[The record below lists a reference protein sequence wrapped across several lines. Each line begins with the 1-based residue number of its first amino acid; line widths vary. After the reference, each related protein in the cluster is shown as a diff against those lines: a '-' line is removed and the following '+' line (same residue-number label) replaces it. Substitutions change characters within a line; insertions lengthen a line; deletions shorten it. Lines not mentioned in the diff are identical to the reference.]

1 MDQERGR
8 RLGRTAK
15 DADTSSKRRFLE
27 SEHWEEDR
35 RPKNGADYFPVSKV
49 LSLRKC
55 WLPKKI
61 PSMWKQFRKHTS
73 LGFALKEPVKL
84 TLTKLFFF

>member
-8 RLGRTAK
+8 RLGRKAK
-15 DADTSSKRRFLE
+15 DADTSSQRRFPE

-55 WLPKKI
+55 
-61 PSMWKQFRKHTS
+61 
-73 LGFALKEPVKL
+73 
-84 TLTKLFFF
+84 